1 MTELLHQDCAHVLV
15 SNSKD
20 RISENFKQRMEY
32 RFANTGHDKTTVG
45 SKSLDTRTLIC
56 QSISGGKP
64 NRCVIFPANVSM
76 IAEAIERRNQ
86 DWIVRTKF
94 TSDLIIQVGDS
105 TFFLHKLPMASRSV
119 YLNRLVFQRNSN
131 GKRDTS
137 PKIQLDN
144 LPGGTKTFELLV
156 RFCYGWKVDLT
167 ATNIAPLYCA
177 AHFLEMRE
185 DLEPGNLMSKTEA
198 FLSFLILTSWKDT
211 FRIFKSCESLSAWA
225 KELRIV
231 KRCSEAIAWR
241 ACSNS
246 KAFSFGENDAECLNI
261 LANAENSKLEDR
273 FNNWW
278 FEEVSFLRIDHFV
291 EVIRAIKSK
300 GMKSELVG
308 SCIAHWSAKRLSRIT
323 FGLDQ
328 LTPKHMTQQLQRVT
342 TECLI
347 KLLPVEENSVS
358 CNFLLHLLKVALT
371 AKINSEL
378 LNMLER
384 RIGFMLEQCR
394 VPDLLVKNFGDNDSV
409 HDVGIISR
417 VVESYVS
424 SVSSNPTP
432 KIFAVGRLV
441 DGYLTLVARDEALG
455 AKSFQ
460 SLAEALPKDARYFDD
475 NLYRAIDMYLKI
487 HPHLTEEERLS
498 VCRSLEYHRLS
509 QEAREHVMKNNRLPL
524 KIMTQFVLLEQVNR
538 TRSMTA
544 SGSNYGRTK
553 MQAIISVSKGLE
565 KGWMNRKEEIK
576 IMKKEVDKM
585 KVQLNELQMCK
596 LKLQRQGKICIN

>member
-1 MTELLHQDCAHVLV
+1 
-15 SNSKD
+15 
-20 RISENFKQRMEY
+20 MEY
-32 RFANTGHDKTTVG
+32 RFANPGHDKPTLG
-45 SKSLDTRTLIC
+45 RKSLDRENLIC

-64 NRCVIFPANVSM
+64 NRFVIFPANVSM
-76 IAEAIERRNQ
+76 VAEAIERRNQ

-105 TFFLHKLPMASRSV
+105 TFFLHKIPMVSRSV

-177 AHFLEMRE
+177 SHFLEMRE
-185 DLEPGNLMSKTEA
+185 DLEPGNLMSETEA

-211 FRIFKSCESLSAWA
+211 FRIFKSCESISAWA
-225 KELRIV
+225 KELEIV
-231 KRCSEAIAWR
+231 KRCSEAIAWK

-246 KAFSFGENDAECLNI
+246 KAFSFGEDDAECLNI
-261 LANAENSKLEDR
+261 LANADQNSKLDDR
-273 FNNWW
+273 LDNWW
-278 FEEVSFLRIDHFV
+278 FEDVSCLRIDHFI
-291 EVIRAIKSK
+291 EVIHAIKSK

-328 LTPKHMTQQLQRVT
+328 LTPKHMNKQLQRVT

-384 RIGFMLEQCR
+384 RIGFLLEQCR

-409 HDVGIISR
+409 YDVGIIIR

-441 DGYLTLVARDEALG
+441 DGYLTLVARDETLP

-460 SLAEALPKDARYFDD
+460 SLAEALPKDARYCDD
-475 NLYRAIDMYLKI
+475 SLYRAVDMYLKI
-487 HPHLTEEERLS
+487 HPSLTDEERLS

-509 QEAREHVMKNNRLPL
+509 QEAREHVMKNDRLPL
-524 KIMTQFVLLEQVNR
+524 KIMTQFMLLEQVNM

-544 SGSNYGRTK
+544 SGSNYGRRK
-553 MQAIISVSKGLE
+553 AQAIIRVSKGLE
-565 KGWMNRKEEIK
+565 NGWMNRKEEIK
-576 IMKKEVDKM
+576 IMKKEVDNM
-585 KVQLNELQMCK
+585 KVQLNELLMCK
-596 LKLQRQGKICIN
+596 LKLQRQVKICIN